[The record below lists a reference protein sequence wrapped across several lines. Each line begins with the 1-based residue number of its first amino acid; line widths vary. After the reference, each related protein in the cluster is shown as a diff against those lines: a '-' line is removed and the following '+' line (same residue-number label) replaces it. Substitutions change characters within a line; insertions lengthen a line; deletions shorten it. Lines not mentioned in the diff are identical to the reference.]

1 MILNYYCFEINGH
14 LSHVRPCMICGES
27 AGLSPGPAHHMPW
40 EAGHSTGQHRPRDH
54 KGDQQT
60 QEQTAPADFFFF
72 LKGNVCYLKSYLKY
86 TSSKSRAHGLASSFS
101 QGIHDLP
108 VGQLTGWVCASVK
121 GQKVPKPWQC

>member
-60 QEQTAPADFFFF
+60 QEQTASADFFFF
-72 LKGNVCYLKSYLKY
+72 FKGKCVLSEKLFKIHLLKKQS
-86 TSSKSRAHGLASSFS
+86 
-101 QGIHDLP
+101 
-108 VGQLTGWVCASVK
+108 
-121 GQKVPKPWQC
+121 PWLGVFLQPGYP